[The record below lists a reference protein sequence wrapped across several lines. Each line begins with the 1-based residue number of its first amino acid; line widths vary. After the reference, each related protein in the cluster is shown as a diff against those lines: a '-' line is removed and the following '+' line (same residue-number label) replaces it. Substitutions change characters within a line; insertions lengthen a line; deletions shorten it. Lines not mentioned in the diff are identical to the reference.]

1 MPDLRSCYFCGD
13 PGDSLGTYAV
23 IPPRLN
29 PSEAEQ
35 RRVVLC
41 STCNEKLV
49 RVMTPLVDRL
59 DQSSPSETTTP
70 ESATSRPGGSRSSAE
85 GTAGDDPGIGPA
97 GSGIT
102 IESPGDE
109 PTRPSGDD
117 DSETS
122 APISADAE
130 ADGAETNSGSDG
142 PLEQSA
148 GDGSQASG
156 ETEAAEPGDE
166 PPAEYRN
173 VMRLLENRE
182 FPIPRADL
190 EAVVT
195 SAYGIDDDQC
205 RRILDRAIE
214 EGILVEDGATLD
226 RA

>member
-59 DQSSPSETTTP
+59 DQSAPSETTGR
-70 ESATSRPGGSRSSAE
+70 ESATSRPGASQSSVE
-85 GTAGDDPGIGPA
+85 ETAGDGPGIGPA

-102 IESPGDE
+102 IESPGEE
-109 PTRPSGDD
+109 PTGPGGE

-122 APISADAE
+122 TDPRREDADVDDTE
-130 ADGAETNSGSDG
+130 TGSGSDDPLEPSDADGAQE
-142 PLEQSA
+142 
-148 GDGSQASG
+148 SG
-156 ETEAAEPGDE
+156 ETGAAAPREEPSAD
-166 PPAEYRN
+166 YRK

-182 FPIPRADL
+182 FPVPRADL

-195 SAYGIDDDQC
+195 SAYDIDDDQC
-205 RRILDRAIE
+205 RRILDYAIE
-214 EGILVEDGATLD
+214 RGVLVEEGATLD